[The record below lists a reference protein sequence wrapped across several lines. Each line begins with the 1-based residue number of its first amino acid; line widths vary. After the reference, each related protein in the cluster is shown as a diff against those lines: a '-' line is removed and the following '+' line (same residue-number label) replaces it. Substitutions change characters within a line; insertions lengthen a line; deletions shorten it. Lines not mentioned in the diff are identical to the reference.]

1 MYILNNQMRLTLAQ
15 LEAFL
20 WAVELG
26 SVQAAARQLH
36 LAQPTVSLRLRDLE
50 NALGVEVF
58 ERAGRG
64 IRPTASGLSLLA
76 RAKTVLREIDR
87 IREPPGPAAPI
98 TGAVR
103 AGFAEGVAM
112 VSLAPLVR
120 ALRQEHPQLRPEFT
134 VATTAALEPELAR
147 HNLDL
152 AVLVNPVGHTGV
164 RLIPLGLQPT
174 SFVAARSWG
183 LSGKVRPAD
192 LRHIPIVSNPPPSA
206 MFRQTQDWF
215 ATAGIEPARID
226 MCSSVTVSAHLIVSG
241 VAVGVLP
248 HKMVE
253 SQIAD
258 GSLAVLATDPPV
270 GDGRVYI
277 AYREGGESRA
287 IDAIIHC
294 LRGVL
299 SSMDYL
305 VTA

>member
-1 MYILNNQMRLTLAQ
+1 MRLTLAQ
-15 LEAFL
+15 LEAFY

-50 NALGVEVF
+50 NALGMQVF
-58 ERAGRG
+58 EKAGRG

-87 IREPPGPAAPI
+87 IREPPGQAPV
-98 TGAVR
+98 GGVARV
-103 AGFAEGVAM
+103 GFAEGMAV
-112 VSLAPLVR
+112 VCLAPLVR
-120 ALRQEHPQLRPEFT
+120 ALRQDYPALRPEFS
-134 VATTAALEPELAR
+134 VATSASLEPELIK

-152 AVLVNPVGHTGV
+152 ALLVNPAGHTGI

-174 SFVAARSWG
+174 SFMAAPSWG
-183 LSGKVRPAD
+183 LRGRIRPAD

-215 ATAGIEPARID
+215 ATSGIEPARID
-226 MCSSVTVSAHLIVSG
+226 MCSSVTLSAHLIAAG

-253 SQIAD
+253 RQLGEGALEILD
-258 GSLAVLATDPPV
+258 TDPPV
-270 GDGRVYI
+270 IAGRVYA
-277 AYREGGESRA
+277 AYREGGESKV
-287 IDAIIHC
+287 IDAILHS

-305 VTA
+305 VVT

>member
-1 MYILNNQMRLTLAQ
+1 MRLTLAQ

-20 WAVELG
+20 WVVELG

-36 LAQPTVSLRLRDLE
+36 LAQPTISLRLRDLE
-50 NALGVEVF
+50 NALGVQVF

-64 IRPTASGLSLLA
+64 IRPTASGLGLLA

-87 IREPPGPAAPI
+87 IREPPGQAPVA
-98 TGAVR
+98 GVARV
-103 AGFAEGVAM
+103 GFAEGVAM
-112 VSLAPLVR
+112 VCLPALVR
-120 ALRQEHPQLRPEFT
+120 ALRRDHPALRPEFT
-134 VATTAALEPELAR
+134 VATSAALEPELAR
-147 HNLDL
+147 HQLDL
-152 AVLVNPVGHTGV
+152 AILVNPIGHSGI

-174 SFVAARSWG
+174 SFMAAPFWG

-206 MFRQTQDWF
+206 MFRQTRDWF

-226 MCSSVTVSAHLIVSG
+226 VCSSVTVSAHLVASG

-253 SQIAD
+253 RQLND
-258 GSLAVLATDPPV
+258 GSLVILATDPPV
-270 GDGRVYI
+270 GDGRVY
-277 AYREGGESRA
+277 ATYREGGESKA
-287 IDAIIHC
+287 IDAIIHS

-305 VTA
+305 AVA

>member
-1 MYILNNQMRLTLAQ
+1 MRLTLAQ

-36 LAQPTVSLRLRDLE
+36 LAQPTVSLRLRGLE
-50 NALGVEVF
+50 NALGMQVF

-76 RAKTVLREIDR
+76 RAKTVLREVDR
-87 IREPPGPAAPI
+87 IREPPAGQAPVA
-98 TGAVR
+98 GVVR
-103 AGFAEGVAM
+103 VGCAEGVAI
-112 VSLAPLVR
+112 VCLAPLMGRLR
-120 ALRQEHPQLRPEFT
+120 ADYPHLRPEFA

-152 AVLVNPVGHTGV
+152 AILVNPVGHSGV
-164 RLIPLGLQPT
+164 RLLPLGLQPT
-174 SFVAARSWG
+174 SFMAARAWG
-183 LSGKVRPAD
+183 LSGRVRPAD
-192 LRHIPIVSNPPPSA
+192 LRNIPIVSNPPPSA

-226 MCSSVTVSAHLIVSG
+226 MCSSVTVSAHLIASG

-253 SQIAD
+253 PQLAD
-258 GSLAVLATDPPV
+258 GTLVILETDPPV
-270 GDGRVYI
+270 EHGRVYVGF
-277 AYREGGESRA
+277 RDGDESRA
-287 IDAIIHC
+287 IDAILHS

-305 VTA
+305 VVT

>member
-1 MYILNNQMRLTLAQ
+1 MRLTLAQ
-15 LEAFL
+15 LEAFF

-26 SVQAAARQLH
+26 SVQAAARQLN

-50 NALGVEVF
+50 NALGMQVF

-64 IRPTASGLSLLA
+64 IRPTASGLGLLD
-76 RAKTVLREIDR
+76 RAKTVLREVDR
-87 IREPPGPAAPI
+87 IRDAPGQKPVAG
-98 TGAVR
+98 GARV
-103 AGFAEGVAM
+103 GVAEGVAM
-112 VSLAPLVR
+112 VCVAPLVQ
-120 ALRQEHPQLRPEFT
+120 ALRQDHPALRPEFT
-134 VATTAALEPELAR
+134 IATTAALEPELVR
-147 HNLDL
+147 HELDL
-152 AVLVNPVGHTGV
+152 AVLVNPVGHSGI

-174 SFVAARSWG
+174 SFMAAPSWG

-215 ATAGIEPARID
+215 AAAGIEPARID
-226 MCSSVTVSAHLIVSG
+226 MCSSVTVSAHLIASG

-253 SQIAD
+253 RQIAD
-258 GSLAVLATDPPV
+258 GSLVVLQTDPPV
-270 GDGRVYI
+270 GDGRVYA
-277 AYREGGESRA
+277 AYRDGGENRA
-287 IDAIIHC
+287 IDAIIHS

-305 VTA
+305 VVA

>member
-1 MYILNNQMRLTLAQ
+1 LEKKMRLTLAQ
-15 LEAFL
+15 LEAFF

-50 NALGVEVF
+50 NALGVQVF

-64 IRPTASGLSLLA
+64 IRPTASGLGLLD
-76 RAKTVLREIDR
+76 RAKTVLREVDR
-87 IREPPGPAAPI
+87 IREPLSQAPVA
-98 TGAVR
+98 GVVR
-103 AGFAEGVAM
+103 VGVAEGVSM
-112 VSLAPLVR
+112 VCLAPLVR
-120 ALRQEHPQLRPEFT
+120 ALREDYPALRPEFT
-134 VATTAALEPELAR
+134 VATTAALEPEMAR
-147 HNLDL
+147 HELDL
-152 AVLVNPVGHTGV
+152 AILVNPVGHHGI

-174 SFVAARSWG
+174 SFMAAPSWG

-206 MFRQTQDWF
+206 MYRQTQDWF
-215 ATAGIEPARID
+215 AAAGIEPARID
-226 MCSSVTVSAHLIVSG
+226 MCSSVTVSAHLIASG

-253 SQIAD
+253 QQIRD
-258 GSLAVLATDPPV
+258 GALVILQTDPPV
-270 GDGRVYI
+270 SHGHVYA
-277 AYREGGESRA
+277 AYRDGGESKA
-287 IDAIIHC
+287 IDAIIHS

-305 VTA
+305 TLA

>member
-1 MYILNNQMRLTLAQ
+1 MRLTLAQ

-50 NALGVEVF
+50 AALGVQVF

-64 IRPTASGLSLLA
+64 IRPTVSGLSLLP

-87 IREPPGPAAPI
+87 IREPPGQAPVAGAAR
-98 TGAVR
+98 V
-103 AGFAEGVAM
+103 GFAEGVAM
-112 VSLAPLVR
+112 VCLAPLVR
-120 ALRQEHPQLRPEFT
+120 ALRENHPHLRPEFT
-134 VATTAALEPELAR
+134 VATTAALEPELAK

-152 AVLVNPVGHTGV
+152 AILVNPVGHTGV

-174 SFVAARSWG
+174 SFMAAPSWG

-226 MCSSVTVSAHLIVSG
+226 MCTSVTVSAHLIASG

-253 SQIAD
+253 PQLKSGA
-258 GSLAVLATDPPV
+258 LVVLQTDPPV
-270 GDGRVYI
+270 EHGHVYV
-277 AYREGGESRA
+277 AYRDGGESRA
-287 IDAIIHC
+287 IDAIIHS

-305 VTA
+305 TVG

>member
-1 MYILNNQMRLTLAQ
+1 MSRLTLAQ
-15 LEAFL
+15 LEAFF

-50 NALGVEVF
+50 NALGVQVF

-64 IRPTASGLSLLA
+64 IRPTANGLGLLD

-87 IREPPGPAAPI
+87 IREPLDQAPVA
-98 TGAVR
+98 GVVR
-103 AGFAEGVAM
+103 VGVAEGVAM
-112 VSLAPLVR
+112 VLLAPLVR
-120 ALRQEHPQLRPEFT
+120 TLREDHPALRPEFT
-134 VATTAALEPELAR
+134 VATSAALEPDLAK
-147 HNLDL
+147 HELDL
-152 AVLVNPVGHTGV
+152 AILVNPVGHSGV

-174 SFVAARSWG
+174 SFMAAPSWG

-215 ATAGIEPARID
+215 AAAGIEPTRID
-226 MCSSVTVSAHLIVSG
+226 MCSSVTVSAHLIASG

-253 SQIAD
+253 RQ
-258 GSLAVLATDPPV
+258 LAEGALAILQTDPPV
-270 GDGRVYI
+270 SDGRVYA
-277 AYREGGESRA
+277 AYRDGGESRV
-287 IDAIIHC
+287 IDAFIHS

-299 SSMDYL
+299 ASMDYL
-305 VTA
+305 IVI

>member
-1 MYILNNQMRLTLAQ
+1 MRLTLAQ

-64 IRPTASGLSLLA
+64 IRPTASGLGLLA

-87 IREPPGPAAPI
+87 IREPPGAAAPVA
-98 TGAVR
+98 GAARV
-103 AGFAEGVAM
+103 GFAEGAAM
-112 VSLAPLVR
+112 VILAPLVQ
-120 ALRQEHPQLRPEFT
+120 ALRAEHPHLRPEFT
-134 VATTAALEPELAR
+134 VATTAALEPDLAR

-174 SFVAARSWG
+174 SFMAAPSWG

-192 LRHIPIVSNPPPSA
+192 LRNVPIVSNPPPSA

-215 ATAGIEPARID
+215 AAAGIEPARID
-226 MCSSVTVSAHLIVSG
+226 MCSSVTVSAHLIASG

-253 SQIAD
+253 RQIAD
-258 GSLAVLATDPPV
+258 GALVVLATDPPV

>member
-1 MYILNNQMRLTLAQ
+1 MRLTLAQ

-20 WAVELG
+20 WAVDLG
-26 SVQAAARQLH
+26 SVQAAARHLH

-50 NALGVEVF
+50 AALGVELF

-64 IRPTASGLSLLA
+64 IRPTPSGLSLLGRA
-76 RAKTVLREIDR
+76 RTVLREVDR
-87 IREPPGPAAPI
+87 IRESPDPGP
-98 TGAVR
+98 V
-103 AGFAEGVAM
+103 AGSARVGLAEGVAM
-112 VSLAPLVR
+112 VCLAPLVS
-120 ALRQEHPQLRPEFT
+120 ALRRDHPQLRPEFT
-134 VATTAALEPELAR
+134 VATTAALEPDLAR

-152 AVLVNPVGHTGV
+152 AVLVNPVGHSGV

-174 SFVAARSWG
+174 SFMAAPSWG

-192 LRHIPIVSNPPPSA
+192 LRNVPIVSNPPPSA

-215 ATAGIEPARID
+215 AAAGIEPARID
-226 MCSSVTVSAHLIVSG
+226 MCSSVTITAHLIAAG

-253 SQIAD
+253 KEIAD
-258 GSLAVLATDPPV
+258 GTLVVLATDPPV
-270 GDGRVYI
+270 GDGRVYA

-287 IDAIIHC
+287 IDAILHS

-305 VTA
+305 VVA

>member
-1 MYILNNQMRLTLAQ
+1 MRLTLAQ
-15 LEAFL
+15 LEAFF
-20 WAVELG
+20 WVVELG
-26 SVQAAARQLH
+26 SVQAAARHLH

-64 IRPTASGLSLLA
+64 IRPTASGLGLLD

-87 IREPPGPAAPI
+87 IREPLGQTPVAGV
-98 TGAVR
+98 VR
-103 AGFAEGVAM
+103 VGVAEGVSM
-112 VSLAPLVR
+112 VCLAPLVR
-120 ALRQEHPQLRPEFT
+120 ALRQDYPALRPEFT

-147 HNLDL
+147 HDLDL
-152 AVLVNPVGHTGV
+152 AVLVNPVGHHGI

-174 SFVAARSWG
+174 SFMAAPSWG
-183 LSGKVRPAD
+183 LSGKVRPAA

-215 ATAGIEPARID
+215 AAAGIEPARID
-226 MCSSVTVSAHLIVSG
+226 MCSSVTVSAHLIASG

-253 SQIAD
+253 QQIRD
-258 GSLAVLATDPPV
+258 GALVILQTDPPV
-270 GDGRVYI
+270 SHGHVYA
-277 AYREGGESRA
+277 AYRDGGESRS
-287 IDAIIHC
+287 IDAIIHS

-299 SSMDYL
+299 ASMEYL
-305 VTA
+305 TVA

>member
-1 MYILNNQMRLTLAQ
+1 MRLTIAQ

-20 WAVELG
+20 WTVELG
-26 SVQAAARQLH
+26 SVQAAARHLH

-50 NALGVEVF
+50 STLGVEVF

-64 IRPTASGLSLLA
+64 IRPTASGLGLLA

-87 IREPPGPAAPI
+87 IREAPGPAA
-98 TGAVR
+98 A
-103 AGFAEGVAM
+103 AGVARVGLAEGVAM
-112 VSLAPLVR
+112 VCLAPLVS
-120 ALRQEHPQLRPEFT
+120 ALRQDHPQLRPEFT

-174 SFVAARSWG
+174 SFMAAPSWG

-226 MCSSVTVSAHLIVSG
+226 MCSSVTVSAHLVASG

-253 SQIAD
+253 RQLAD
-258 GSLAVLATDPPV
+258 GALVVLETDPPV
-270 GDGRVYI
+270 GDGRVYA

-287 IDAIIHC
+287 IDAIIHS

-305 VTA
+305 VVV

>member
-1 MYILNNQMRLTLAQ
+1 MRLTLAQ

-20 WAVELG
+20 WVVELG

-36 LAQPTVSLRLRDLE
+36 LAQPTISLRLRDLE
-50 NALGVEVF
+50 NALGVQVF

-64 IRPTASGLSLLA
+64 IRPTASGLGLLA

-87 IREPPGPAAPI
+87 IREPPGQAPVA
-98 TGAVR
+98 GVARV
-103 AGFAEGVAM
+103 GFAEGVAM
-112 VSLAPLVR
+112 VCLPALVR
-120 ALRQEHPQLRPEFT
+120 ALRQDHPALRPEFT
-134 VATTAALEPELAR
+134 VATSAALEPELAR
-147 HNLDL
+147 HQLDL
-152 AVLVNPVGHTGV
+152 AILVNPIGHSGI

-174 SFVAARSWG
+174 SFMAAPSWG
-183 LSGKVRPAD
+183 LSGRVRPAD

-206 MFRQTQDWF
+206 MFRQTRDWF

-226 MCSSVTVSAHLIVSG
+226 VCSSVTVSAHLVASG

-253 SQIAD
+253 RQLND
-258 GSLAVLATDPPV
+258 GSLVILATDPPV
-270 GDGRVYI
+270 GDGRVY
-277 AYREGGESRA
+277 ATYREGGESKA
-287 IDAIIHC
+287 IDAIIHS

-305 VTA
+305 VVA

>member
-1 MYILNNQMRLTLAQ
+1 MRLTLAQ
-15 LEAFL
+15 LEAFF
-20 WAVELG
+20 WVVELG
-26 SVQAAARQLH
+26 SVQAAARHLH

-64 IRPTASGLSLLA
+64 IRPTASGLGLLD

-87 IREPPGPAAPI
+87 IREPLGQTPVAGV
-98 TGAVR
+98 VR
-103 AGFAEGVAM
+103 VGVAEGVSM
-112 VSLAPLVR
+112 VCLAPLVR
-120 ALRQEHPQLRPEFT
+120 ALRQDYPALRPEFT

-147 HNLDL
+147 HDLDL
-152 AVLVNPVGHTGV
+152 AVLVNPVGHHGI

-174 SFVAARSWG
+174 SFMAAPSWG

-215 ATAGIEPARID
+215 AAAGIEPARID
-226 MCSSVTVSAHLIVSG
+226 MCSSVTVSAHLIASG

-253 SQIAD
+253 QQIRD
-258 GSLAVLATDPPV
+258 GALVILQTDPPV
-270 GDGRVYI
+270 SHGHVYA
-277 AYREGGESRA
+277 AYRDGGESRS
-287 IDAIIHC
+287 IDAIIHS

-299 SSMDYL
+299 ASMEYL
-305 VTA
+305 TVA